1 MEKNKIEQYLIE
13 MMLTYQEVSPNLWL
27 IDDAEH
33 NLTGIAVMHADPL
46 VLFRVVVMDAPSTDR
61 LELFTR
67 LLQLNANDVFH
78 GAYALEDEKIV
89 LINTLDYAT
98 MDYGEFRSTLDAFSL
113 ALAQHYPVLS
123 KYRDKPAEK

>member
-27 IDDAEH
+27 IDDPEH
-33 NLTGIAVMHADPL
+33 NLTGIAVMYADPL
-46 VLFRVVVMDAPSTDR
+46 VLFRVVVMDAPAIDR
-61 LELFTR
+61 LALFTQ

-89 LINTLDYAT
+89 LINTQDYAT

-113 ALAQHYPVLS
+113 ALVQHYPILS